1 MTTTTTTTTDH
12 LDVREAAAAWDAM
25 SQRWARDAETARTLA
40 LRQQQARDAFDLD
53 AAMAAL
59 PPAGPSLPTSDR
71 GAAGVR
77 LRAYLVA
84 DISDDLLR
92 EFARDTLGAQ
102 RCSEQYLDALRVVL
116 GNQADAERHGY
127 VLEMNRRVTFAP
139 ERVVRT
145 IIDQMHAAGITFGRV
160 VRVGDGRSQLVQCFA
175 SRGGRPAMDDNTPTD
190 VATAELE
197 ALYRREEAQNDA
209 RQRVA
214 IRRGQLPAAD
224 ADPWP
229 FITDDDVP
237 Y

>member
-1 MTTTTTTTTDH
+1 MTTTTTTTTNH

-25 SQRWARDAETARTLA
+25 SQRWARNAETAR
-40 LRQQQARDAFDLD
+40 RQQQARDAFDLD

-59 PPAGPSLPTSDR
+59 PPAGPALPTSER

-77 LRAYLVA
+77 LRGYLVA
-84 DISDDLLR
+84 DISDELLR

-127 VLEMNRRVTFAP
+127 VLEMNQRVSFAP
-139 ERVVRT
+139 ARVMRT

-160 VRVGDGRSQLVQCFA
+160 VRLGEGRSQLVQCFA
-175 SRGGRPAMDDNTPTD
+175 SDGGRPSMGDNTAPAD
-190 VATAELE
+190 AAAELE
-197 ALYRREEAQNDA
+197 VMYRREEAQNDA
-209 RQRVA
+209 RQRAA
-214 IRRGQLPAAD
+214 IEHGRFSTASIV
-224 ADPWP
+224 PWP
-229 FITDDDVP
+229 FISEEDVP

>member
-1 MTTTTTTTTDH
+1 MITTTTTTTGNH
-12 LDVREAAAAWDAM
+12 IDVREAAAAWDAM
-25 SQRWARDAETARTLA
+25 SQRWARDAETAR
-40 LRQQQARDAFDLD
+40 RQQQSRDAFDLD

-59 PPAGPSLPTSDR
+59 PPAGPALPTSER

-77 LRAYLVA
+77 LRGYLVA
-84 DISDDLLR
+84 DISDALLR

-127 VLEMNRRVTFAP
+127 VLEMNQRVIFAP
-139 ERVVRT
+139 ARVMRT

-160 VRVGDGRSQLVQCFA
+160 VRLGECRSQLVQCYV
-175 SRGGRPAMDDNTPTD
+175 SRGGQATMDDNTPAAD
-190 VATAELE
+190 AAAELE
-197 ALYRREEAQNDA
+197 SMYRREEAQNDA
-209 RQRVA
+209 RQREA
-214 IRRGQLPAAD
+214 AQRGQLPTDA

-229 FITDDDVP
+229 FISDDDVP